1 MATINDLVTQLY
13 AEQLG
18 RAPDPEGAAFWASQL
33 AGGATPE
40 QVRGEIARSLEGQNL
55 LTQAITSAYRQEL
68 GRNPEQEGY
77 QYWQSAALNDGL
89 SAQAIRDAIASAAV
103 KEQQQRGITGGFTDM
118 VLPGLEADP
127 YGGRYATRSIF
138 DLYPDAVNIST
149 IGDRQ
154 AQFVAPIT
162 QQMYTSQFG
171 GGTYTASPG
180 LDVLSDPVVVATINR
195 SLNAGT
201 LSKSGFEQIINDLS
215 KAEDMNAVRAAFNK
229 PQAQVII
236 DQIYGLQT
244 GEDIDPGKARLEA
257 ADRQKV
263 IDSLGLSY
271 YPNNFTLADAYAAA
285 GLEYPFGREAYQGY
299 DTMMRQKDVVDA
311 NNFQQRINQLIGT
324 LGKQYQSQFGGL
336 TDLETPLTGQ
346 YYSETGLQP
355 GFTPFG
361 TEGTTFRS
369 GVAGYIPQADL
380 PTGFQFGAPP
390 TNATFREYR
399 PGAFQPEG
407 VTTGGYITG
416 YTQAGQPIYSTLA
429 NPNVNVAGVQSTLN
443 PFNAQQQTQIA
454 DLQSQLAA
462 LQANPVLAPP
472 SYSGG

>member
-1 MATINDLVTQLY
+1 MAINDLVNQLY

-18 RAPDPEGAAFWASQL
+18 RAPDPEGAAYWSSQL
-33 AGGATPE
+33 AGGASPE
-40 QVRGEIARSLEGQNL
+40 AVRSAIAQSLEGQNL

-77 QYWQSAALNDGL
+77 QYWQSAALNDAL
-89 SAQAIRDAIASAAV
+89 SAQQIRDAIAAAAV
-103 KEQQQRGITGGFTDM
+103 KEQAERGITGGFTEM
-118 VLPGLEADP
+118 QLAGLEADP

-162 QQMYTSQFG
+162 QQMYVSQFG
-171 GGTYTASPG
+171 GGQFTAQPG

-201 LSKSGFEQIINDLS
+201 LSREGYNQIVNDLTTA
-215 KAEDMNAVRAAFNK
+215 KDMTDVRAAFNK

-244 GEDIDPGKARLEA
+244 GEDINLENARLEA
-257 ADRQKV
+257 KDRQAV
-263 IDSLGLSY
+263 IDSLGLSN
-271 YPNNFTLADAYAAA
+271 YPSNMMLADAYKAA
-285 GLEYPFGREAYQGY
+285 GLDYPFGPEAYQGY
-299 DTMMRQKDVVDA
+299 DTMMRQANVVTPD
-311 NNFQQRINQLIGT
+311 NFTQRINQLIGS
-324 LGKQYQSQFGGL
+324 LNQNANMRFGGL

-369 GVAGYIPQADL
+369 GVAGYIPQAEL

-390 TNATFREYR
+390 VNATFQQYR

-407 VTTGGYITG
+407 VTTGGFITG
-416 YTQAGQPIYSTLA
+416 YTQAGAPIYSTYA
-429 NPNVNVAGVQSTLN
+429 NPNVNVGGTNSQLI
-443 PFNAQQQTQIA
+443 PFANQANALA
-454 DLQSQLAA
+454 DLQAQLAA
-462 LQANPVLAPP
+462 LQANPVLAPQTP
-472 SYSGG
+472 SGG